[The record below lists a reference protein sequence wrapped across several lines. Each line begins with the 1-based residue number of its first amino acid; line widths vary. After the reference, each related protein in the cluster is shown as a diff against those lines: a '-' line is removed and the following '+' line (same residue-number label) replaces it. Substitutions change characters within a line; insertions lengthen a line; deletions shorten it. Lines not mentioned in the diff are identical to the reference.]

1 MGAGK
6 STIGRM
12 LAGKLGLPFKD
23 SDREIEDR
31 SGANIAW
38 IFDVEGEEGFR
49 GREESMI
56 NEITLLPQVVMA
68 TGGGVVMRETNRH
81 HLKARGT
88 VVYLDTPVE
97 QQYERTKHDKK
108 RPLLHN
114 DNPKEVL
121 ENLFA
126 IRDPLY
132 REIADLVIST
142 NQGNPWGVVDIIIR
156 YLENQ

>member
-12 LAGKLGLPFKD
+12 LAGKLGLHFID

-31 SGANIAW
+31 SGADIAW

-49 GREESMI
+49 VREEIMI
-56 NEITLLPQVVMA
+56 DEATLLPQVVLA
-68 TGGGVVMRETNRH
+68 TGGGVVLSETNRN
-81 HLKARGT
+81 HLKNRGT

-97 QQYERTKHDKK
+97 QQYARTRHDKK
-108 RPLLHN
+108 RPLLYN
-114 DNPKEVL
+114 KNPKEVL
-121 ENLFA
+121 QNLFA

-142 NQGNPWGVVDIIIR
+142 NQGNPRAVVDMIIR
-156 YLENQ
+156 HLESQ